1 LARIKGGRER
11 SKYDLLAFLFYRT
24 CGNWSYC
31 CLLEIATEFRAA
43 ISRRQQ
49 RKSSTIDRTR
59 EHLTSERALH
69 LDASKQSINQSPH
82 TLNLPVSIN
91 QSPCTLCLHVGNR
104 SICLNSLHLHVFI
117 NQSPQAFSSKMHV
130 GIDQSPQMSSS
141 DLHVSMKRKWLLE
154 QLACAVW
161 LPVLCP

>member
-11 SKYDLLAFLFYRT
+11 SKYDLLAFLFYRS
-24 CGNWSYC
+24 CENWSNC

-49 RKSSTIDRTR
+49 RKSPTIDRR
-59 EHLTSERALH
+59 RA
-69 LDASKQSINQSPH
+69 SCICESSSSGCKQSINQSPH
-82 TLNLPVSIN
+82 TLHLPVSIN
-91 QSPCTLCLHVGNR
+91 QSPWTLFLHVGNR
-104 SICLNSLHLHVFI
+104 SNCLNSLHLHVFI

-130 GIDQSPQMSSS
+130 GIDQAPQMSSS

-154 QLACAVW
+154 RLACAVW
-161 LPVLCP
+161 LPLLCP